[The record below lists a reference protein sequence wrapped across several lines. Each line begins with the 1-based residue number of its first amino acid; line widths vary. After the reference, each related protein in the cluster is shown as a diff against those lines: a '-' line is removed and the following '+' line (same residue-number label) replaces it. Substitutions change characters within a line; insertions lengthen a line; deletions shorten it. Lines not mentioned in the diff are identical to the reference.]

1 MHKNTKYQ
9 ENRKIW
15 VKVTELKAKKSYLLE
30 RAMGKNGVLH

>member
-15 VKVTELKAKKSYLLE
+15 VKVTDKKSEYTGLTENSILLE
-30 RAMGKNGVLH
+30 